1 MVRKRRAAISA
12 LDVEIEGFQGDDPPW
27 PYELA
32 VLHFRVISDAISVTV
47 LKRVVRLSVVRY
59 CSVLAT
65 MRGVARIEA
74 TVELVDSAGMSSGR
88 RAVRLDVPLA
98 RALAEA
104 DVPEPTADEEP
115 TARDDEGH

>member
-1 MVRKRRAAISA
+1 
-12 LDVEIEGFQGDDPPW
+12 
-27 PYELA
+27 
-32 VLHFRVISDAISVTV
+32 
-47 LKRVVRLSVVRY
+47 
-59 CSVLAT
+59 
-65 MRGVARIEA
+65 
-74 TVELVDSAGMSSGR
+74 MSSGR